1 MDRLENILK
10 ERKLKGLT
18 WKQLAE
24 DLPIDG
30 NSLRIA
36 FTRKKVDPVYLSH
49 IEEVLKIDK
58 NVQDV
63 QPDVLENKNGN
74 VFFEKEDGSFNVKA
88 DIIPFEAY
96 ASYLEVLEDATIH
109 HDFDQATFNVDHV
122 GKGNYKAFRIK
133 GESMNG
139 GSLNDTPGGA
149 LVLAREVGR
158 HLWKSGFHETKYGF
172 IILSKDNI
180 YHKDIIDFNSDT
192 GDIICHSRNPSREF
206 SDFPINLNDVYQI
219 FHVIKRQF

>member
-1 MDRLENILK
+1 
-10 ERKLKGLT
+10 
-18 WKQLAE
+18 
-24 DLPIDG
+24 
-30 NSLRIA
+30 
-36 FTRKKVDPVYLSH
+36 
-49 IEEVLKIDK
+49 
-58 NVQDV
+58 
-63 QPDVLENKNGN
+63 
-74 VFFEKEDGSFNVKA
+74 
-88 DIIPFEAY
+88 
-96 ASYLEVLEDATIH
+96 
-109 HDFDQATFNVDHV
+109 
-122 GKGNYKAFRIK
+122 
-133 GESMNG
+133 MNG